1 VISFQGETKAYHGS
15 VLVLVPHIDSSII
28 LGRLGEK
35 RSPTSFVES
44 PVVSLSLT
52 IECENN
58 KVKRVFNM
66 TLDRAMLPISL
77 VVILLLL
84 EKTNKKNQT
93 SLLDSSRFDP
103 EI

>member
-1 VISFQGETKAYHGS
+1 MDRSSIIY
-15 VLVLVPHIDSSII
+15 SSII

-58 KVKRVFNM
+58 KVEHVFNM
-66 TLDRAMLPISL
+66 TRDKS
-77 VVILLLL
+77 V
-84 EKTNKKNQT
+84 KTKAYSDADIDKFLRDLIRQP
-93 SLLDSSRFDP
+93 DKPQPRDGD
-103 EI
+103 